1 MAWKELRQIIAQY
14 ECANGPFALATIVR
28 AVGSTYRRPGARM
41 LVTPDER
48 YVGRLS
54 AGCLE
59 EEIAERAQEVIQTG
73 ARANWNFDLRSRFAC
88 DGSIEVLVERLVK
101 PNAFI
106 NGLFGVLN
114 ERRPIV
120 VATNYRSLEALA
132 GTRLVNGQD
141 FDPEEEFVQEIKP
154 PVRLLIFG
162 DQFDVEPLAHLGGYL
177 GWVVEI
183 FADAGQIPTGDARTA
198 GIVMSHNFGR
208 DLAALKHMFAGRFEY
223 VGLLGPRRRKQRL
236 INHLLDEGYPPDR
249 VSRLRSP
256 AGLDIGSETA
266 EEIALAIIAEVQ
278 AALMGRTGGYLSE
291 RQDAI
296 HSLEEPTLWH
306 ATS

>member
-14 ECANGPFALATIVR
+14 ECSGGPFALATIVR
-28 AVGSTYRRPGARM
+28 ATGSTYRRPGARM
-41 LVTPDER
+41 LITPDKR

-59 EEIAERAQEVIQTG
+59 EEIAERAQEVVHTG
-73 ARANWNFDLRSRFAC
+73 SPANWHFDLRSRFAC
-88 DGSIEVLVERLVK
+88 DGSIEVLVEKLVK

-106 NGLFGVLN
+106 NGLLKVLN

-120 VATNYRSLEALA
+120 VATNYRSVGGFA

-141 FDPEEEFVQEIKP
+141 IDPEKEFGQEIKP
-154 PVRLLIFG
+154 PVRLIVFG
-162 DQFDVEPLAHLGGYL
+162 DQFDVEPLAHLSGYL
-177 GWVVEI
+177 GWMVEV
-183 FADAGQIPTGDARTA
+183 FGDADQIPAGDERTA

-208 DLAALKHMFAGRFEY
+208 DLAALKHMFSGGFEY

-236 INHLLDEGYPPDR
+236 INHLLDERYSPDR
-249 VSRLRSP
+249 VSRLHSP
-256 AGLDIGSETA
+256 AGLDIGAETA

-278 AALMGRTGGYLSE
+278 AALMSRRGGFLSE
-291 RQDAI
+291 RRDAI
-296 HSLEEPTLWH
+296 HSLEEQTLWH
-306 ATS
+306 AQS